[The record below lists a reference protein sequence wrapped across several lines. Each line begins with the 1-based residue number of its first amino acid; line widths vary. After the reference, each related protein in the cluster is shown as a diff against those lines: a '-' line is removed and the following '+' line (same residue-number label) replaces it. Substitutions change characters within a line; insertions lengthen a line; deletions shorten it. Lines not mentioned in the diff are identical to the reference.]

1 MGYKNKKHHKKSSSE
16 SSSFVPDY
24 SSKMP
29 KSVKKTHMKSKPSK
43 TCGCGTNCAGSST
56 STSSDNRHG
65 CACKC
70 EMKYY
75 FPLPTLP
82 TQPVSE
88 RLGPLSW
95 LAPGSVQSCCSIC
108 STVRPVYANPC
119 DPCAYDRKVC
129 PINNTAYFNTGEYNV

>member
-1 MGYKNKKHHKKSSSE
+1 MGYKNKKHHKKHSSE

-24 SSKMP
+24 SSKML
-29 KSVKKTHMKSKPSK
+29 SNVKKPSK
-43 TCGCGTNCAGSST
+43 KYGSCENTHSKCAKGC
-56 STSSDNRHG
+56 G

-70 EMKYY
+70 EQKYY
-75 FPLPTLP
+75 FPLPNLP
-82 TQPVSE
+82 SQPVSE
-88 RLGPLSW
+88 RVGPLNW

-129 PINNTAYFNTGEYNV
+129 PINNTAYFNTGEYNA

>member
-1 MGYKNKKHHKKSSSE
+1 MGYKNKKHHRKHSTETTE
-16 SSSFVPDY
+16 SCSFVPDY
-24 SSKMP
+24 SSKMLS
-29 KSVKKTHMKSKPSK
+29 SVKKTHYKTHVKSESHSVPRCNK
-43 TCGCGTNCAGSST
+43 GC
-56 STSSDNRHG
+56 G

-88 RLGPLSW
+88 RVGPLNW

-119 DPCAYDRKVC
+119 DSCAYDRKVC
-129 PINNTAYFNTGEYNV
+129 PINNTAYFTTGEYNV